1 MALLPVA
8 LFGLEVPC
16 DGTLV
21 SEEQSFPAT
30 FRITMAAI
38 DPSESDESGESNS
51 KTPSRSTLKIVR
63 EKRDPDDESGD
74 YMRALLAES
83 GSSEDEEDD
92 EETNGG
98 PSDPQKSKKARK
110 AEALQQLV
118 DSISAEKS
126 DDEMEDAPIKKKA
139 DKGKSKV
146 KDGEEDEEDNE
157 SSDEDDDEVEE
168 FVLCTLDPVKNYQQP
183 LDITISE
190 NENVYFKVTGKHNVF
205 LTGNYVIADDMEQDY
220 NEHSDED
227 EDDYDLSPDEDE
239 LDSDEETYEMDDS
252 ENPRIMEVDSEEE
265 EEIPKLTK
273 SAVKKGKNK
282 RPIEDPSEENTLESL
297 ISKSGKP
304 ESSSETNLSKKQL
317 KKLKNN
323 KGEAVGPKTEESKNE
338 TSSKHEKGD
347 KKVQFDKK
355 IETASI
361 KNNEKNQ
368 TEASKPQKKAS
379 LGLKIVDGVKIDDK
393 KLGSGRA
400 CKKGDKVFMRYIG
413 KLSDGSVFD
422 SNKKG
427 TPFSFK
433 LGTGEVIKGWDIGV
447 TGMAPGGERRLTIP
461 PNKAYG
467 SKPLPGIPAN
477 STLIFDIKLLE
488 AK

>member
-1 MALLPVA
+1 MPLLPVA
-8 LFGLEVPC
+8 LYGLEVPC

-21 SEEQSFPAT
+21 PEVPSFPAT

-38 DPSESDESGESNS
+38 DPSESDESKS

-83 GSSEDEEDD
+83 GSSEDEDD
-92 EETNGG
+92 DDETNGG

-110 AEALQQLV
+110 AEALQQLIESV
-118 DSISAEKS
+118 GAEKS
-126 DDEMEDAPIKKKA
+126 DDEMEDASSRTKT

-146 KDGEEDEEDNE
+146 KHDEEEEDDNA
-157 SSDEDDDEVEE
+157 SSEEDDDEIEE
-168 FVLCTLDPVKNYQQP
+168 FVLCTLDPLKNYQQP

-190 NENVYFKVTGKHNVF
+190 NENVYFRVIGKHNIF
-205 LTGNYVIADDMEQDY
+205 LTGNYVIPDDMEQESNDY
-220 NEHSDED
+220 SD
-227 EDDYDLSPDEDE
+227 EDDYDLSPDDDE
-239 LDSDEETYEMDDS
+239 LDSDSGEETDELDNI
-252 ENPRIMEVDSEEE
+252 ENPRIMEIDSQDE

-273 SAVKKGKNK
+273 ATAKKGKNK
-282 RPIEDPSEENTLESL
+282 RPIDDASEENTLETLMAKS
-297 ISKSGKP
+297 SKDTTNT
-304 ESSSETNLSKKQL
+304 ETKLSKKQL

-323 KGEAVGPKTEESKNE
+323 KGEAVEPKTVDPKKEDTNKND
-338 TSSKHEKGD
+338 KGD
-347 KKVQFDKK
+347 KKVQFAKNLELGSKK
-355 IETASI
+355 T
-361 KNNEKNQ
+361 NEKSQ
-368 TEASKPQKKAS
+368 ADASKPQKKAS
-379 LGLKIVDGVKIDDK
+379 LGIKTVDGVKIDDK
-393 KLGSGRA
+393 KLGTGRA
-400 CKKGDKVFMRYIG
+400 CKKGDKVSMRYIG

-433 LGTGEVIKGWDIGV
+433 LGTGEVIRGWDIGV
-447 TGMAPGGERRLTIP
+447 MGMSPGGERRLTIP

-467 SKPLPGIPAN
+467 GKPLPGIPAN